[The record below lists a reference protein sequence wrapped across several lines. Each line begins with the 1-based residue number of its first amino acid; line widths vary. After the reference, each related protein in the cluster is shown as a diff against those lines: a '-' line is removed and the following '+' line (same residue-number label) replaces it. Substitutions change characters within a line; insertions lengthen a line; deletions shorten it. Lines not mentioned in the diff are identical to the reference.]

1 MALGSGGGG
10 AAAATKGLPAGGP
23 PWATP
28 RRLLAL
34 FCVMCLFIYLDRGMI
49 ASNGVNGASATAE
62 RPASGIQG
70 DFRLSLFQDGLLP
83 AAFMVGLLVSSPMF
97 AEASKHHNAFRL
109 IGLGLAVWTVAA
121 AGCGLAPGFGVLL
134 VCRMAVGVG
143 EASFVALA
151 APFID
156 DNAPPARKALWLGVF
171 FGCIPTGY
179 ALGYIFG
186 GLVGGALG
194 WRAAFLIEAAAMLP
208 FVVFCL
214 RAPPINLRGSSGGG
228 GGSGGGSG
236 TSVAGGSG
244 SSGHD
249 SSSRASPRPA
259 ALLARLRAAA
269 GTIASDVALLLRHPV
284 YIWTVAGMTVYTAVL
299 GAFAFYGPKAG
310 RDVFAIAPERAD
322 ITFGA
327 ITVLTGTLGT
337 LAGGSLLDAIGSSM
351 RNALLLCAVGIG
363 AGACLAVAA
372 FWAAGS
378 FALFALIFAAAQLA
392 MFSSAAPSNAVCMWG
407 VPPALRPFAVSMSVV
422 AIHVLGDVPSPPLLG
437 ALQGWVQNW
446 RLSMSVASAL
456 LLVGAAA
463 YFVAALVSVTAIDYR
478 ELVAAAQAEEGGE
491 GSGTGGSS
499 AGLLA
504 AARAA
509 MAAEDGTQHGL
520 QLDDA
525 EGDEG
530 GLGLGSRPTSPD
542 RPLLGPG
549 ARS

>member
-1 MALGSGGGG
+1 MALGGGP
-10 AAAATKGLPAGGP
+10 AAASKGLPPGGS

-28 RRLLAL
+28 GRLLAL

-83 AAFMVGLLVSSPMF
+83 AAFMVGLLVSSPIF

-194 WRAAFLIEAAAMLP
+194 WRAAFLIEAAAMVP

-214 RAPPINLRGSSGGG
+214 RAPPINLRGSSSSGSSSGSAAG
-228 GGSGGGSG
+228 SSGSGSGGHEGSNR
-236 TSVAGGSG
+236 GGS
-244 SSGHD
+244 
-249 SSSRASPRPA
+249 RPA
-259 ALLARLRAAA
+259 ALLARLRLGAR
-269 GTIASDVALLLRHPV
+269 TIASDVALLLRHPV
-284 YIWTVAGMTVYTAVL
+284 YVWTVAGMTVYTAVL

-363 AGACLAVAA
+363 AGSCLAVAA

-378 FALFALIFAAAQLA
+378 FALFSLVFAAAQLA
-392 MFSSAAPSNAVCMWG
+392 MFASAAPSNAVCMWG

-422 AIHVLGDVPSPPLLG
+422 AIHVFGDVPSPPLLG
-437 ALQGWVQNW
+437 ALQGWLQNW
-446 RLSMSVASAL
+446 RLSMSIASSL
-456 LLVGAAA
+456 LLLGAAA
-463 YFVAALVSVTAIDYR
+463 YSVAALVSVTAIDYR
-478 ELVAAAQAEEGGE
+478 ELVAASEAGEGG
-491 GSGTGGSS
+491 GCVGGAGGSS

-509 MAAEDGTQHGL
+509 MAAEDGAEPGV
-520 QLDDA
+520 QLSNE
-525 EGDEG
+525 EGEEG
-530 GLGLGSRPTSPD
+530 GLGLGSSRPTSPD